1 MCYQKQRTAIYTQQS
16 TQNRIGVVQGGFMS
30 TKRIS
35 RRQKR
40 QQELQVENVFNKKF
54 AMKRILPITKNQEKM
69 VKAYNDGLH
78 IANIGSA
85 GTGKTY
91 LSLVLALEDVMEK
104 EEYEQIIIIRSAVQS
119 REQGFMPGSLTE
131 KMGYYETPYL
141 DIVND
146 LFERNDAYTILKTK
160 GMLKF
165 MSTSFIR
172 GLTFDNSIII
182 VDEAQNCSFQE
193 LDTVITRVGES
204 SKIIFCGDMKQDDLK
219 ISKHRADV
227 SGLQDFIKVISKLDD
242 FAVVTFGVDDIVRSG
257 LVKQYIIAKEIELE
271 LA

>member
-1 MCYQKQRTAIYTQQS
+1 
-16 TQNRIGVVQGGFMS
+16 MS
-30 TKRIS
+30 NKRLS

-40 QQELQVENVFNKKF
+40 QQEVEVENILNKKF
-54 AMKRILPITKNQEKM
+54 AMKRITPMTKNQEKV
-69 VKAYNDGLH
+69 VKAYQNGSH

-91 LSLVLALEDVMEK
+91 LSMALAIEDVLEN
-104 EEYEQIIIIRSAVQS
+104 ENYDQLIIIRSAVQS

-131 KMGYYETPYL
+131 KMGYYETPYQ

-146 LFERNDAYTILKTK
+146 LFGRGDAYQILKGK
-160 GMLKF
+160 GMVKF
-165 MSTSFIR
+165 MSTSFVR
-172 GLTFDNSIII
+172 GLTFDNAIII
-182 VDEAQNCSFQE
+182 VDECQNMTYQE

-227 SGLQDFIKVISKLDD
+227 SGLKDFIRVISKMDG
-242 FAVVTFGVDDIVRSG
+242 FAVIEFTTDDIVRSG
-257 LVKQYIIAKEIELE
+257 LVREYLIAKERELE
-271 LA
+271 IA

>member
-1 MCYQKQRTAIYTQQS
+1 
-16 TQNRIGVVQGGFMS
+16 MS
-30 TKRIS
+30 IKRLT

-40 QQELQVENVFNKKF
+40 QQVTEVETIVNKKF
-54 AMKRILPITKNQEKM
+54 TMKRITPMTKNQEKV
-69 VKAYNDGLH
+69 VKAYNDGYH

-91 LSLVLALEDVMEK
+91 LSMALALEEIL
-104 EEYEQIIIIRSAVQS
+104 ENENYEQVIIIRSAVQS

-131 KMGYYETPYL
+131 KMGYYETPYQ

-146 LFERNDAYTILKTK
+146 LFERSDAYQVMKGK

-165 MSTSFIR
+165 MSTSFVR

-182 VDEAQNCSFQE
+182 VDECQNMTYQE

-219 ISKHRADV
+219 ISKHRSDV
-227 SGLQDFIKVISKLDD
+227 SGLKDFIRVISKMVD
-242 FAVVTFGVDDIVRSG
+242 FAVVEFTTDDIVRSG
-257 LVKQYIIAKEIELE
+257 LVKQYLIAKEKELE
-271 LA
+271 AA